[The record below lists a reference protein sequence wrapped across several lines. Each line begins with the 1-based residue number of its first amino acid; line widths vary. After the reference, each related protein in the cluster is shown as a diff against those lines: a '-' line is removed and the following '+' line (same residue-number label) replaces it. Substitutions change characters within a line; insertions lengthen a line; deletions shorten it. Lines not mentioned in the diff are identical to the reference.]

1 MTKVLQINIVANWGS
16 TGRIAEQIG
25 EKVIARGWESY
36 IAYGRWKNPSKSR
49 LIKIGFSWE
58 HRLHH
63 HLSKFTDKHG
73 LYSSWATRR
82 FIRKIKRIKPD
93 IVHLH
98 NIHGGYINYKMLF
111 KYLREA
117 SIPVVWTM
125 HDCWAMTG
133 HCTHFVGANC
143 QKWQTQC
150 YDCPLLREYPRAK
163 RDNSRQNYQ
172 IKRSA
177 FTSLGENLHLVPVSK
192 WLNDLAEESFFAGSG
207 TQQHIIYNGIDTSS
221 FAPCKSTKHSKNNP
235 EGKKLII
242 AVASVWGEKKGL
254 NDIYKLSTMLSDDY
268 QVVIIGL
275 SQAQI
280 DTAPSSVIALPHT
293 NSIAE
298 LAEWY
303 SVSNVFVNLTYEDT
317 YPSTNLES
325 ISCGTPVVTYRTGGS
340 PESVTTNTG
349 RVVEQGDVDGVVKAI
364 EELCAED
371 RDTMRKHCRE
381 YALEHFDRDKN
392 YDKYIDLYENIIEKQ
407 I

>member
-49 LIKIGFSWE
+49 LLKIGFSWE

-82 FIRKIKRIKPD
+82 FIRKIKKIKPD

-98 NIHGGYINYKMLF
+98 NIHGAYINYKVLF
-111 KYLREA
+111 SYLRKA
-117 SIPVVWTM
+117 NIPVVWTL

-133 HCTHFVGANC
+133 HCAYFDFANC
-143 QKWQTQC
+143 NRWQSGC
-150 YDCPLLREYPRAK
+150 YDCPQLGSYPK
-163 RDNSRQNYQ
+163 SKIDNSCNNYK
-172 IKRSA
+172 IKQETFS
-177 FTSLGENLHLVPVSK
+177 SLANQLHLVPVSS
-192 WLNDLAEESFFAGSG
+192 WLANVVRHSFLKDSSPFVI
-207 TQQHIIYNGIDTSS
+207 HNGIHVDEFYPHDIATLHKKYDIAEKYVILGVASPWSKRKGLQDFYKLHNLLPQNKYQIVLIGLNQQQISDLPMDIIALQQTSS
-221 FAPCKSTKHSKNNP
+221 V
-235 EGKKLII
+235 E
-242 AVASVWGEKKGL
+242 
-254 NDIYKLSTMLSDDY
+254 
-268 QVVIIGL
+268 
-275 SQAQI
+275 
-280 DTAPSSVIALPHT
+280 
-293 NSIAE
+293 E

-303 SVSNVFVNLTYEDT
+303 SAANVFVNPTYEDT
-317 YPSTNLES
+317 YPTTNLES

-340 PESVTTNTG
+340 PESVTINTG
-349 RVVEQGDVDGVVKAI
+349 RVVEQGDVEGVVKAI

-371 RDTMRKHCRE
+371 RDTMRKRCRE

-392 YDKYIDLYENIIEKQ
+392 YDKYIDLYENIIKTQ